1 MPLTVWPHCL
11 IFCCCIPILI
21 AMFPYTPQQNI
32 LMAAVQDAMCL
43 SMTDFLCFKEPYMR
57 TKLFVLYYLWLRTDE
72 FVIYRHISRFFFFWL
87 SCRLCQLR
95 SGIFI
100 QIIRILYKMLVF
112 VQIGRLA
119 GQNLAFLHPS
129 VGQWLFLRIIY
140 GNPII
145 YLVTDFTI
153 FG

>member
-72 FVIYRHISRFFFFWL
+72 FVIYRHISRFFFF
-87 SCRLCQLR
+87 
-95 SGIFI
+95 G
-100 QIIRILYKMLVF
+100 YVAAF
-112 VQIGRLA
+112 V
-119 GQNLAFLHPS
+119 NSDLAFLS
-129 VGQWLFLRIIY
+129 KLLEYYIKCWFL
-140 GNPII
+140 
-145 YLVTDFTI
+145 
-153 FG
+153 